1 MSQRGRTSADPAV
14 PPATSPERGPTRLVA
29 IVGGSGSGK
38 SWLAAR
44 LLARLQGDGGI
55 LALDDFYRDLS
66 HLPEVERAAVN
77 FDHPDAI
84 EWPLFI
90 RCLDRL
96 LAGTRVELPRYD
108 FTTHTRRGEGRIWE
122 PCPVVILDGL
132 WLLRRAEIRRRCAV
146 TVFVDCP
153 EGVRLARRLA
163 RDCKQRG
170 RTEASILRQFQTH
183 VAPMHNRFVQP
194 QARHA
199 DLVIGSA
206 EMDSRLEQLY
216 ATVDALR
223 AGNHPGLPSGRR

>member
-1 MSQRGRTSADPAV
+1 M
-14 PPATSPERGPTRLVA
+14 VA

-44 LLARLQGDGGI
+44 LLAKLGTEGGI

-66 HLPEVERAAVN
+66 HLSKEERAAVN

-90 RCLDRL
+90 RCLDGL
-96 LAGTRVELPRYD
+96 LAGARVELPRYD
-108 FTTHTRRGEGRIWE
+108 FTSHTRRGEGRIWE

-132 WLLRRAEIRRRCAV
+132 WLLRRVEIRRRCAL

-153 EGVRLARRLA
+153 EDVRLSRRLA
-163 RDCKQRG
+163 RDRQQRG

-183 VAPMHNRFVQP
+183 VAPMHNRFVEP
-194 QARHA
+194 QAGHA

-206 EMDSRLEQLY
+206 EMDARLEQLY
-216 ATVDALR
+216 GTVDDLR
-223 AGNHPGLPSGRR
+223 AGNLPGRSLGRR